1 MKMGAIRELELP
13 VVARI
18 FQLFEVFLFTTL
30 EIATLPSLPCLGRTK
45 NLFLA
50 YVKSCSLMAPP

>member
-30 EIATLPSLPCLGRTK
+30 EIATLPSLPCLGRT
-45 NLFLA
+45 
-50 YVKSCSLMAPP
+50 

>member
-18 FQLFEVFLFTTL
+18 FQLFEVVLYATH
-30 EIATLPSLPCLGRTK
+30 EIATLPSLPCLGRT
-45 NLFLA
+45 
-50 YVKSCSLMAPP
+50 